1 MAEGSDPVQ
10 DELGALG
17 YQVDGD
23 ALPPFASEINKELD
37 ADVKKIESELEGIE
51 FHIEE
56 NSDRIKVMAEHLTN
70 VQQEVTLTQQ
80 LVDARKREM
89 ETEQHLK
96 QLAVRQVGRVESEIV
111 RLKKVADD
119 YKDRTNTVQTDI
131 FKGNEKLDQ
140 FKLEMNWNQEELE
153 QWALAAR
160 QKEEDEIALE
170 RYKRV
175 DDAKSAELTLEI
187 EKLTVENN
195 KKKQELEVEVCLRR
209 NFYYT

>member
-1 MAEGSDPVQ
+1 MADGADPVA
-10 DELGALG
+10 DELNALG
-17 YQVDGD
+17 YEVDGD

-37 ADVKKIESELEGIE
+37 ADVKKIERELEGIQ

-89 ETEQHLK
+89 ETEEHLK
-96 QLAVRQVGRVESEIV
+96 QLLIRQVGRVEGEIK
-111 RLKKVADD
+111 RLKKVSED
-119 YKDRTNTVQTDI
+119 YKDRTNVVQTDI

-160 QKEEDEIALE
+160 QKEEDEVALE
-170 RYKRV
+170 RYKKV
-175 DDAKSAELTLEI
+175 DDQKTQELTLEI
-187 EKLTVENN
+187 ERLTLENN
-195 KKKQELEVEVCLRR
+195 KKKANLEIAVSSL
-209 NFYYT
+209 